1 MGGSA
6 MTQALGPSPALA
18 GRARGSIP
26 HLRWWIVGLLFLSTV
41 INYVDRQ
48 TLSILARTI
57 QDDLGVSD
65 SGYAAVV
72 QAFLLAYT
80 ISYLVSGRITDWL
93 GTRVSLSVFII
104 WWSLANIGTA
114 FASSLLTLGMWR
126 LLLGIGEPGNWTVGP
141 KALSEWFPARE
152 RGLAYGIF
160 TMGATIGA
168 TVAPPLIAWLAV
180 SYGWRGAFVVT
191 GVLGLLWVVPW
202 LWLYWPP
209 HEHPRLTEAERV
221 LVPAAA
227 SRSDAPRGAEWT
239 LWRTLLTQRDTWLL
253 LGSRVLTDP
262 VWYFY
267 LFWFPKYLTDTR
279 GLSLVEVGRVAWV
292 VYLAADIG
300 AVSGGWLSGRLIDR
314 GHEPI
319 AARKMVLRM
328 AATTILVG
336 PFVAWAPS
344 IPLVLLCAG
353 VVALSQLAWQ
363 VTIGALIVDRYPP
376 ASVATAFGI
385 IAAGSGF
392 GGMVSTG
399 VVGYLVTH
407 YSYVPVFVA
416 MAMLHPL
423 ALALVWFVRGERDTQ
438 QGEEPHHDERVSRLH
453 ART

>member
-1 MGGSA
+1 
-6 MTQALGPSPALA
+6 MTLVASNTTPTA
-18 GRARGSIP
+18 ARRSISN
-26 HLRWWIVGLLFLSTV
+26 LRWWIVGLLFLSTV

-48 TLSILARTI
+48 TLSVLARTI
-57 QDDLGVSD
+57 QDDLGISD
-65 SGYAAVV
+65 SGYARIV

-80 ISYLVSGRITDWL
+80 LSYLVSGRITDWL
-93 GTRVSLSVFII
+93 GTRVSMAAFII

-114 FASSLLTLGMWR
+114 FAASAFTLGMWR
-126 LLLGIGEPGNWTVGP
+126 LLLGVGEPGNWTVGP
-141 KALSEWFPARE
+141 KALSEWFPPRE

-168 TVAPPLIAWLAV
+168 TLAPPLIAWLAL

-191 GVLGLLWVVPW
+191 GVLGLLWVLPW
-202 LWLYWPP
+202 LWLYRPP
-209 HEHPRLTEAERV
+209 HEHPRLTEAERA
-221 LVPAAA
+221 LVPPPPPA
-227 SRSDAPRGAEWT
+227 DARGGEWT

-253 LGSRVLTDP
+253 LGTRVLTDP

-279 GLSLVEVGRVAWV
+279 GLSLLEVGRVAWI
-292 VYLAADIG
+292 VYLAADLG
-300 AVSGGWLSGRLIDR
+300 ALGGGWLSGRLIDR
-314 GHEPI
+314 GYAPV
-319 AARKMVLRM
+319 AARKLVLRL

-336 PFVAWAPS
+336 PLVAWAPS
-344 IPLVLLCAG
+344 TPLALLCAA
-353 VVALSQLAWQ
+353 VVACSQLAWQ

-385 IAAGSGF
+385 VAAGSGF

-399 VVGYLVTH
+399 IVGWLVTN

-423 ALALVWFVRGERDTQ
+423 ALALIWFVRGERAADSAT
-438 QGEEPHHDERVSRLH
+438 P
-453 ART
+453 